1 MDEMDKKD
9 EKEIWFFLEPLTD
22 FANMA
27 INSKV
32 KTEKVYYPDIS
43 GDKHCGF
50 LTVKD
55 IVADI
60 SRTVK
65 CFPEIKFN
73 IFILNDSEVLEEN
86 GFHFQKHPD
95 YYE

>member
-1 MDEMDKKD
+1 MNEIDEKD
-9 EKEIWFFLEPLTD
+9 EKEIWFFLEPLTKL
-22 FANMA
+22 ANDA
-27 INSKV
+27 ISSKV

-50 LTVKD
+50 LTDKN
-55 IVADI
+55 IVTDI
-60 SRTVK
+60 SKTIK

-73 IFILNDSEVLEEN
+73 IFILNDSGVLEEN
-86 GFHFQKHPD
+86 GFHFPKHPD